1 MKNNRKNKNKNK
13 NKYKNKNKNK
23 IKYKNPN
30 IKRMIKENY
39 CNNCGKSGHLYH
51 QCKIPITSIGV
62 IAYRK
67 IENET
72 QFLLIR
78 RKDTLGFIDFIRGKY
93 SIYHKYYILN
103 MLKQMTNSEKQ
114 LLAQGNF
121 DKIWFAIWGGNVVSN
136 QYKTEEIVSREKYN
150 ILVSGVYVKNDNY
163 TLLDLIEESNSYDEW
178 IEPEWGF
185 PKGRRNFQE
194 KDFDCALREFAE
206 ETGYSS
212 KLLKIV
218 NNILP
223 YEEIF
228 TGSNYKSY
236 KHKYYLMHMDYADTI
251 ELGNFE
257 KTEVSKLEW
266 KTYDE
271 CMKDIRYYNLEKK
284 RMITNVN
291 KCIKKYNL

>member
-1 MKNNRKNKNKNK
+1 
-13 NKYKNKNKNK
+13 
-23 IKYKNPN
+23 
-30 IKRMIKENY
+30 MIKENY
-39 CNNCGKSGHLYH
+39 CNNCGKLGHLYH

-271 CMKDIRYYNLEKK
+271 CMKDIRHYNLEKK

-291 KCIKKYNL
+291 KCIQKYNL